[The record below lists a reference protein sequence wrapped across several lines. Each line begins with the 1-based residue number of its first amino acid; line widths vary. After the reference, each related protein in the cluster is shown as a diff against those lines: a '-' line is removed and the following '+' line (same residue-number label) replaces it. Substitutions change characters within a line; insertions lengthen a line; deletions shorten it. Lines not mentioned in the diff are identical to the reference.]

1 MSRIQSIP
9 GEALPRVAEPEKLA
23 LSIDSCCRLCSVG
36 RTFLYQEIAAGRL
49 RAVKAGRRTLIE
61 AAEARRWLSS
71 LERVPAAEARP
82 GPTEDGR
89 ATQLSATGHSR

>member
-1 MSRIQSIP
+1 MSTTRSTP
-9 GEALPRVAEPEKLA
+9 GEALPSVPEPEKLA
-23 LSIDSCCRLCSVG
+23 LSIASCCRLCSVG

-71 LERVPAAEARP
+71 LQRITPSDAACEQRRRKPAATDAGDAP
-82 GPTEDGR
+82 
-89 ATQLSATGHSR
+89 